1 MLPGRTAWP
10 PYLRGITDV
19 KRSLSAW
26 SAISAAVVLS
36 MTVAACG
43 AANEDSGSSSS
54 SDSTGGSGISG
65 TISGAGAST
74 QTVAQQTWKA
84 AFEGQNADATVNYDP
99 IGSGGGREQFLS
111 GATQFGGSDAYLSEE
126 EIAKVPATCGD
137 YIEYPV
143 YISPIAVAYNIKG
156 VDKLQL
162 DPETLA
168 KIFHG
173 DIKKWNDPAIAATNK
188 GVNLPDEAVVPV
200 HRSDDSGT
208 TDNFTDYLNKVAG
221 DVWTD
226 AADGNWPLSSGES
239 AKGTQGVVQAI
250 KAGEGYIG
258 YADASQTAGLGVAEV
273 KVGNSYQGPSAEA
286 AAKIID
292 ESDRVSGRGK
302 YDFAIDLKRDTATEG
317 VYPIVLAS
325 YTLACTTYKDQATA
339 DLVKA
344 YLTYTVSSEGQQAAA
359 KAAGSAP
366 LSDTGMQNAMTA
378 INAITAG

>member
-1 MLPGRTAWP
+1 M
-10 PYLRGITDV
+10 

-43 AANEDSGSSSS
+43 AANESSGSSS
-54 SDSTGGSGISG
+54 SDSTGGGLSG

-84 AFEGQNADATVNYDP
+84 AFEGQNPDATVNYDP

-111 GATQFGGSDAYLSEE
+111 GATQFGGSDAYLSDEE
-126 EIAKVPATCGD
+126 VAKVPASCGD

-143 YISPIAVAYNIKG
+143 YISPIAIAYNVKG

-162 DPETLA
+162 DPQTLA
-168 KIFHG
+168 KIFKG
-173 DIKKWNDPAIAATNK
+173 EIKKWNDPAIAATNQ

-208 TDNFTDYLNKVAG
+208 TDNFTDYLHKVAG
-221 DVWTD
+221 DVWTNE
-226 AADGNWPLSSGES
+226 ADGNWPLSTGES

-273 KVGNSYQGPSAEA
+273 KVGSSFQGPSAQA

-292 ESDRVSGRGK
+292 ESDRVSGRGQ

-344 YLTYTVSSEGQQAAA
+344 YLTSTVSSEGQQAAA

-366 LSDTGMQNAMTA
+366 LSDAGMKNAMTA
-378 INAITAG
+378 IDAITAG